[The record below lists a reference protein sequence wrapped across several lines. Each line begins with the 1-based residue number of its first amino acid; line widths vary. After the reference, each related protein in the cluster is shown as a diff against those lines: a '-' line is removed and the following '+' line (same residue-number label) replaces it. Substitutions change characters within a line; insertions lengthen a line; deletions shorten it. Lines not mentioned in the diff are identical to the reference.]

1 VKIAIL
7 KKRGEQIKRS
17 SFKFKIVN
25 YFLCK
30 KNKKKINMQC
40 MKIIYIALGL
50 KKRKLIIKLKICDHS
65 LLIKN
70 GKHLEVHSE
79 EHVCSKCKVID
90 DEQVVHDTL

>member
-1 VKIAIL
+1 MKIAIL

-17 SFKFKIVN
+17 SLKFKIEN

-30 KNKKKINMQC
+30 KIRKRLTC

-50 KKRKLIIKLKICDHS
+50 KKRKLIIKLRICDHS
-65 LLIKN
+65 LLIEN
-70 GKHLEVHSE
+70 GKHLKVHSE

-90 DEQVVHDTL
+90 DEQIVHDTL